1 MRRNNILLCP
11 GGSCP
16 LRYTCK
22 RYFRWMECE
31 EDDAD
36 LEMDPAHDDGK
47 CGSYI
52 QIEYYGQ

>member
-1 MRRNNILLCP
+1 MKRNNILLCP

-16 LRYTCK
+16 PRHTCERYI
-22 RYFRWMECE
+22 RWMACD

-36 LEMDPAHDDGK
+36 LEMDPAYDDGK
-47 CGSYI
+47 CDSYI